1 MPGHAPAR
9 AERFEPTL
17 RRSCRLTR
25 LVPCARALYLDLHPD
40 FGLPPSIFDPCLDT
54 DVVTSLLPS
63 TSCLSPDFLCAS
75 PSWTDKDFIHH
86 ALLQPTHRVAYTSHT
101 IIKGCNKP
109 GNLSFFEV
117 SSPSTPHVIIIG
129 LSSALTAFFHLRNIA
144 KIRSILS
151 TSDAEIIIH
160 AFVTSRLDYC
170 NVLFSGLPMSSIK
183 KLQLVQNA
191 AARLLTRTRK
201 FDHITP
207 ILAQLHWLPV
217 HLRCDFKVLLLT
229 YKILHGLAPSYLV
242 DCIVPYVP
250 ARNLRSKNS
259 GLLVIPRAQKKSAGY
274 RAFSIRAPV
283 LWNALPVTIRDATSV
298 EAFKSQL
305 KTHLYTL
312 AFK

>member
-1 MPGHAPAR
+1 MFTVINNFKNLGI
-9 AERFEPTL
+9 
-17 RRSCRLTR
+17 
-25 LVPCARALYLDLHPD
+25 
-40 FGLPPSIFDPCLDT
+40 IFDPT
-54 DVVTSLLPS
+54 
-63 TSCLSPDFLCAS
+63 
-75 PSWTDKDFIHH
+75 
-86 ALLQPTHRVAYTSHT
+86 
-101 IIKGCNKP
+101 
-109 GNLSFFEV
+109 LSFESHIKSV
-117 SSPSTPHVIIIG
+117 TK
-129 LSSALTAFFHLRNIA
+129 TAFFHLRNIA

-207 ILAQLHWLPV
+207 ILAHLHWLPV

-298 EAFKSQL
+298 EAFKSHL